1 MKKIF
6 FTFLSTL
13 IIICLLSSCQAP
25 SNQNNNSNQENAS
38 STDNEKNNNENN
50 TSNETEGEVDKNT
63 DIGSEYQNPYE
74 GEKPGAT
81 PEEDDKTSEGD
92 TPTEEPND
100 QQPTEENNPDEDTN
114 DQQPSESD
122 KPTEEPGNEQTPV
135 YGTQAGDLFA
145 DVSLQALS
153 GQVINTADYRGKI
166 IILNIW
172 ATWCPPCKAELPDFS
187 KVASE
192 YSDDVVIIAAHLPT
206 GSADA
211 QSYVQINLPDSKII
225 FAYDYHY
232 NAFFA
237 AGGVE
242 SIPQTAIIDQ
252 DGIILYSGAGML
264 SYDILVSIIES
275 NLENIEK

>member
-13 IIICLLSSCQAP
+13 IIVCLLGSCQAP

-38 STDNEKNNNENN
+38 GTDNEKDNNENGA
-50 TSNETEGEVDKNT
+50 SNETESEIGGNT
-63 DIGSEYQNPYE
+63 DLGNEDENFYE

-81 PEEDDKTSEGD
+81 HEEEDKSPEGD

-100 QQPTEENNPDEDTN
+100 QQPTEENNPDKDTN

-192 YSDDVVIIAAHLPT
+192 YSEDVVIIAAHIPS
-206 GSADA
+206 GSANA
-211 QSYVQINLPDSKII
+211 ESYVQANLPDSKII
-225 FAYDYHY
+225 FTYDPHY
-232 NAFFA
+232 YAFLA

-252 DGIILYSGAGML
+252 NGIILYSGAGML
-264 SYDILVSIIES
+264 SYDLLVYIIEN
-275 NLENIEK
+275 NL